1 MVRTSDRTIDR
12 TSANGEQMAQH
23 AGSASIRRKATE
35 RAKMLVRSQLY
46 RRNLELS
53 KDPLPARIVAATRWL
68 GVDTVLD
75 VGANIGQYADALRA
89 SGFGG
94 RIVSFEPLGD
104 AYAQLAHRA
113 AKDPKWQAERTAVG
127 AERGTLEIH
136 IAANSHSS
144 SVLPMNDTHLGA
156 APQSRTIGSESVPVT
171 TIADVV
177 AANGVVP
184 DRTLLKIDTQGYEK
198 PVLDGAG
205 ELLAQFALVQLEL
218 SFVPLYDGQALYPEL
233 VERLGALGF
242 EWYGV
247 DAAFVDPRTGRML
260 QVDGLFARSALLNA
274 KES

>member
-1 MVRTSDRTIDR
+1 M
-12 TSANGEQMAQH
+12 QH
-23 AGSASIRRKATE
+23 AGSASSGHNSIGHDSIRHKATE
-35 RAKMLVRSQLY
+35 RAKMLVRSQLN

-53 KDPLPARIVAATRWL
+53 KDPLPMRIVSAAKWL

-75 VGANIGQYADALRA
+75 VGANIGQYAAALR
-89 SGFGG
+89 STGFAG
-94 RIVSFEPLGD
+94 RIISFEPLGD

-113 AKDPKWQAERTAVG
+113 AKDPKWTVAHTAVG
-127 AERGTLEIH
+127 AEPGTLEIH

-144 SVLPMNDTHLGA
+144 SVLPMNDAHLDA
-156 APQSRTIGSESVPVT
+156 APHSRTVGSESVPVT

-177 AANGVVP
+177 AAHEIVP

-260 QVDGLFARSALLNA
+260 QVDGLFARSALLN
-274 KES
+274 SRPVG

>member
-1 MVRTSDRTIDR
+1 
-12 TSANGEQMAQH
+12 MAAH
-23 AGSASIRRKATE
+23 AGSSSIRRKAGE

-53 KDPLPARIVAATRWL
+53 KDPLPVRIVSAMSWL

-75 VGANIGQYADALRA
+75 VGANIGQYADALRS
-89 SGFGG
+89 SGFDG

-104 AYAQLAHRA
+104 AYRQLAQRA
-113 AKDPKWQAERTAVG
+113 AKDPRWTAVHTAVG

-144 SVLPMNDTHLGA
+144 SVLAMNDTHLDA
-156 APQSRTIGSESVPVT
+156 APHSRTVGSESVPVT
-171 TIADVV
+171 TVADV
-177 AANGVVP
+177 AAEHAIVP
-184 DRTLLKIDTQGYEK
+184 ERTLLKIDTQGYEK

-205 ELLAQFALVQLEL
+205 GLLAQFALVQLEL

-233 VERLGALGF
+233 VTRLNGLGF

-247 DAAFVDPRTGRML
+247 DSAFVDPRTGRML
-260 QVDGLFARSALLNA
+260 QVDGLFARSDLLA
-274 KES
+274 GRPVS